1 MPAPEIYARMNI
13 DQQPVACGQQ
23 VQDCSEIDLRAITAG
38 LARASSLKLTIEGR
52 LVGQETVK

>member
-1 MPAPEIYARMNI
+1 MNI